1 MINICIKNIN
11 KYNSYN
17 FPKFSKKSFDMTI
30 QQKMEKLKHISLY
43 KRKMPSDGINF
54 TSRVSQ
60 EMLKESIDH
69 GSAQSFFHLIDQLHT
84 QTDPMYCG
92 PATMTCIFNA
102 LGIDPKAKWKGYKF

>member
-1 MINICIKNIN
+1 MINSLLKNLN
-11 KYNSYN
+11 KCNKTN
-17 FPKFSKKSFDMTI
+17 FIKSFKRNFDLTM

-43 KRKMPSDGINF
+43 KRKMPNVGINF

-60 EMLKESIDH
+60 EMLKESLEQ
-69 GSAQSFFHLIDQLHT
+69 GSAASFFHIIDQLHT

-102 LGIDPKAKWKGYKF
+102 LGIDPKAKWKG